1 MRKNRRIQNKAM
13 RMVSLKPLT
22 YLIDELYSSNKVL
35 KIADYV
41 SVFNC
46 IFVKEVL
53 TKINLEPLLSL
64 LSQAN

>member
-13 RMVSLKPLT
+13 RMVSLKLLT